1 MTLPPPLT
9 GLKVVELARILAGPW
24 AGQLLGDLGA
34 DVVKVESPA
43 GDDTRAWG
51 PPFLPNPDGTRD
63 AAYFHAANRG
73 KRSVIA
79 DFRQPAGRATV
90 RALAAGADVVVE
102 NFKLGGLASFGLGP
116 DELRA
121 LNPRLVT
128 CSITGF
134 GQTGEWAARPGYDFV
149 VQGLSGMMDL
159 TGEPDGPPQK
169 IGVAL
174 ADIITGLY
182 ATVAIQ
188 AALRQREDT
197 GAGQHIDLSLMDCMV
212 GVLANQALNTLAGAP
227 ATRMGNHHPNIA
239 PYSTFRCAD
248 GWIILAVGNDR
259 QFARLCDVLTLEL
272 ATDPRFATNPARVAN
287 RAPLTAALDQ
297 ATGRWRRDDLL
308 AACEAAGVPAGP
320 IHSVAEALAIPQLA
334 DRGMV
339 LSLARDGG
347 QPVPGIATPIHFS
360 DAALASPK
368 AAPTLGGG

>member
-1 MTLPPPLT
+1 MTPPPLT
-9 GLKVVELARILAGPW
+9 GLRVVELARILAGPW

-43 GDDTRAWG
+43 GDDTRRWG
-51 PPFLPNPDGTRD
+51 PPFLPNPDGTED
-63 AAYFHAANRG
+63 AAYFHSANRG

-79 DFRQPAGRATV
+79 DFRDPAGRATV
-90 RALAAGADVVVE
+90 RALAASADVLVE
-102 NFKLGGLASFGLGP
+102 NFKLGGLASHGLAP

-149 VQGLSGMMDL
+149 VQGMSGIMDL

-182 ATVAIQ
+182 ATIAVQ
-188 AALRQREDT
+188 AALRQREET
-197 GAGQHIDLSLMDCMV
+197 GRGQHIDLSLMDCIT
-212 GVLANQALNTLAGAP
+212 GVLANQALNSLAGAP

-239 PYSTFRCAD
+239 PYSTFPVAD
-248 GWIILAVGNDR
+248 GWVILAVGNDR
-259 QFARLCDVLTLEL
+259 QFERLCGVLDLTLH
-272 ATDPRFATNPARVAN
+272 TDPRFATNPSRVEN
-287 RAPLTAALDQ
+287 RTALTETLEN
-297 ATGRWRRDDLL
+297 ATRRHTRDALL
-308 AACEAAGVPAGP
+308 AACEAATVPAGP
-320 IHSVAEALAIPQLA
+320 INTVADALASQPVV
-334 DRGMV
+334 DRGLV
-339 LSLARDGG
+339 LSIPREGG
-347 QPVPGIATPIHFS
+347 APVPGIATPIRFS
-360 DAALASPK
+360 DATLAAVT

>member
-1 MTLPPPLT
+1 MTPPLT

-34 DVVKVESPA
+34 EVVKVESPA
-43 GDDTRAWG
+43 GDDTRRWG
-51 PPFLPNPDGTRD
+51 PPFISNPDGSED

-73 KRSVIA
+73 KRSVVA
-79 DFRQPAGRATV
+79 DFRTPTGRATV
-90 RALAAGADVVVE
+90 RALAAGADVLIE
-102 NFKLGGLASFGLGP
+102 NFKLGGLASYGLSP
-116 DELRA
+116 DELRQ

-134 GQTGEWAARPGYDFV
+134 GQTGEWASRPGYDFV
-149 VQGLSGMMDL
+149 VQGLSGIMEL

-182 ATVAIQ
+182 ATIAIQ
-188 AALRQREDT
+188 AALRQREET
-197 GAGQHIDLSLMDCMV
+197 GSGQRIDLSLLDCMM

-239 PYSTFRCAD
+239 PYSTFPCAD

-259 QFARLCDVLTLEL
+259 QFARLAELLGLEL
-272 ATDPRFATNPARVAN
+272 DADPRFATNPARVEN
-287 RAPLTAALDQ
+287 RAALTDALKAATAA
-297 ATGRWRRDDLL
+297 WIRDELL

-320 IHSVAEALAIPQLA
+320 IHTVAEALALPQIA
-334 DRGMV
+334 ERGLV
-339 LSLARDGG
+339 LSMPRDDGP
-347 QPVPGIATPIHFS
+347 PVPGLATPIRFS
-360 DAALASPK
+360 EARLAEPRPS
-368 AAPTLGGG
+368 PTLGDG